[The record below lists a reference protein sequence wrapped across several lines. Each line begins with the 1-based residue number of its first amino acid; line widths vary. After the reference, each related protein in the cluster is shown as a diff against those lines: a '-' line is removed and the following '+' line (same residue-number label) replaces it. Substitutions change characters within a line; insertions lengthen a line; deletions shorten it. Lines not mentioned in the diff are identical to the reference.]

1 MSYRVE
7 LATTARA
14 GCQNKECKDNGVKIQ
29 KNELRL
35 GTWVEI
41 QEHGGWQWKHWGCVT
56 GKQLENMRNYLED
69 GKGGYMF
76 DKMDGYNDGG
86 KGSLDDHPEMQEKVR
101 RVVIQGYI
109 DPEDWKG
116 DPEMN
121 TLGQTGTRTS
131 ESKRK
136 IKEQKSAEMGD
147 LNELQ
152 AKWDEA
158 EQEKQQLIDDGKAN
172 GMKVKALNKKIAEYA
187 KEMAAR
193 RKEEE
198 KLKAERER
206 NEVKSE
212 KSNTPKKRSRVKK
225 EELDEEDEEDEKP
238 AKKKRGGNVKKEE
251 ESEEEVMPAKKARGR
266 KAVVKKEEDIEDDE
280 EDIQPAPAK
289 KSRGK
294 ASVVK
299 KEENSEDEEDTKTI
313 PAKTS
318 KGKAP
323 AIKEENIED
332 EEDTK
337 PAPFRNSRA
346 KKPAV
351 KKEVKEENSEEEE
364 ESKPVPVK
372 TSKGKAPAIKKE
384 ENIEDEEDTKPA
396 PSRNSRAKKPVVKK
410 EVKEEDDDE
419 NEILTKTKPASVAKR
434 GRKQSKKV
442 KEEAA
447 SVTPELAS
455 DNETSK
461 DLKFEAEDVEMKDED
476 EEEEEVK
483 PVVKKSR
490 GRKVEDQ
497 PGRQELDSR
506 TMDLLATIQ
515 QYPNGIYT
523 TRGRGFTGRQLRL
536 MAAIL
541 RGGTYQPE
549 RCYM

>member
-101 RVVIQGYI
+101 RVVVQGFI

-121 TLGQTGTRTS
+121 ILGQTGTRTS
-131 ESKRK
+131 ESKKK

-147 LNELQ
+147 LTELQ

-187 KEMAAR
+187 KEMTAR

-198 KLKAERER
+198 KEKAERER
-206 NEVKSE
+206 NAVKSE
-212 KSNTPKKRSRVKK
+212 KANTPKKRSRVKK
-225 EELDEEDEEDEKP
+225 ELDEEGEEDEKP
-238 AKKKRGGNVKKEE
+238 AKKMRGGKVKKEE
-251 ESEEEVMPAKKARGR
+251 ESEEEVMPVKKARGR
-266 KAVVKKEEDIEDDE
+266 KAAVKKEEDIE
-280 EDIQPAPAK
+280 EDKEDVKPAPVK

-294 ASVVK
+294 ASAVK
-299 KEENSEDEEDTKTI
+299 KEEISEDEEDTK
-313 PAKTS
+313 PVLAKTS

-323 AIKEENIED
+323 AVKKEEDIED

-337 PAPFRNSRA
+337 PAP
-346 KKPAV
+346 P
-351 KKEVKEENSEEEE
+351 
-364 ESKPVPVK
+364 
-372 TSKGKAPAIKKE
+372 
-384 ENIEDEEDTKPA
+384 
-396 PSRNSRAKKPVVKK
+396 RNSRAKKPVVKK
-410 EVKEEDDDE
+410 EVKEENSEDEEDTKPVPVKNSRAKKPVVKKEVKAEDDDE
-419 NEILTKTKPASVAKR
+419 NEILTKTKPAPVAKKG
-434 GRKQSKKV
+434 GRQSKKV

-455 DNETSK
+455 DNETLK
-461 DLKFEAEDVEMKDED
+461 DPKFEAEDEEMKEEN

-483 PVVKKSR
+483 PIVKKSR
-490 GRKVEDQ
+490 GHKVDGP
-497 PGRQELDSR
+497 PGRQELDPR

-523 TRGRGFTGRQLRL
+523 SSGRGLTGRQLRL

-541 RGGTYQPE
+541 RGGTYRPGK
-549 RCYM
+549 YSM

>member
-14 GCQNKECKDNGVKIQ
+14 GCQNKECKDRGIKIQ

-41 QEHGGWQWKHWGCVT
+41 QEHGGWQWKHWGCIT

-172 GMKVKALNKKIAEYA
+172 GVKVKALNKKIAEYA
-187 KEMAAR
+187 KEMTAR

-206 NEVKSE
+206 NEAKSE
-212 KSNTPKKRSRVKK
+212 KANTPKKRSRVKK

-251 ESEEEVMPAKKARGR
+251 ESEEEVMPAKRARGK
-266 KAVVKKEEDIEDDE
+266 KAVVKKEEDIEDGE
-280 EDIQPAPAK
+280 EDIKPAPVK

-294 ASVVK
+294 ASAVK
-299 KEENSEDEEDTKTI
+299 KEENSEDEEDTKTV
-313 PAKTS
+313 PTKTS

-323 AIKEENIED
+323 A
-332 EEDTK
+332 
-337 PAPFRNSRA
+337 
-346 KKPAV
+346 V
-351 KKEVKEENSEEEE
+351 
-364 ESKPVPVK
+364 
-372 TSKGKAPAIKKE
+372 KKE
-384 ENIEDEEDTKPA
+384 ENIEDEEDTKPV
-396 PSRNSRAKKPVVKK
+396 PSRKSRAKKLVAKKEVKEENSEDEEESKPVPVKNSRAKKPVVKK

-419 NEILTKTKPASVAKR
+419 NEILTKTKAAPAAKG
-434 GRKQSKKV
+434 GRKQSRKV

-447 SVTPELAS
+447 SITPELAS
-455 DNETSK
+455 NNETSK
-461 DLKFEAEDVEMKDED
+461 DQKIEAEDVEMKDED
-476 EEEEEVK
+476 EEDEEVK
-483 PVVKKSR
+483 PIVKKSR

-497 PGRQELDSR
+497 PRRQELDPR

-523 TRGRGFTGRQLRL
+523 TRGRGLTGRQLRL

-541 RGGTYQPE
+541 RGGAYRPE
-549 RCYM
+549 RYHI

>member
-41 QEHGGWQWKHWGCVT
+41 QEHGGWQWRHWGCVT

-121 TLGQTGTRTS
+121 TLGQSGTRTS

-147 LNELQ
+147 LTELQ

-187 KEMAAR
+187 KEMTAR
-193 RKEEE
+193 RKEEA
-198 KLKAERER
+198 KLKAERES
-206 NEVKSE
+206 NSVKSE
-212 KSNTPKKRSRVKK
+212 KANTPKKRSRVKK
-225 EELDEEDEEDEKP
+225 EEPDEEDEEDEKP
-238 AKKKRGGNVKKEE
+238 AKKKRGGKVKKEE

-266 KAVVKKEEDIEDDE
+266 KAAVKKEEDIEDDE
-280 EDIQPAPAK
+280 EDIKPAPVK
-289 KSRGK
+289 KSKGK
-294 ASVVK
+294 ASAVK

-313 PAKTS
+313 PVKTS
-318 KGKAP
+318 KEKAP
-323 AIKEENIED
+323 AVKKEENIED
-332 EEDTK
+332 EEDAK
-337 PAPFRNSRA
+337 PVPSRGSRA
-346 KKPAV
+346 KNSVV
-351 KKEVKEENSEEEE
+351 KKEVKEENSED
-364 ESKPVPVK
+364 
-372 TSKGKAPAIKKE
+372 E
-384 ENIEDEEDTKPA
+384 ENIRPA
-396 PSRNSRAKKPVVKK
+396 PVKNSRAKKPVVKK
-410 EVKEEDDDE
+410 EVKEEEDDDE
-419 NEILTKTKPASVAKR
+419 NEILTKTKPAPVPR
-434 GRKQSKKV
+434 GGRKQSKKV
-442 KEEAA
+442 KEAA

-476 EEEEEVK
+476 EQEEEVK
-483 PVVKKSR
+483 PIVKKSR
-490 GRKVEDQ
+490 GNEVED
-497 PGRQELDSR
+497 PPERQELDLR
-506 TMDLLATIQ
+506 TVDLLATIQ

-523 TRGRGFTGRQLRL
+523 TRGRGITGRQLRL

-541 RGGTYQPE
+541 RGGTYRPE
-549 RCYM
+549 RYHM

>member
-14 GCQNKECKDNGVKIQ
+14 GCQNKECKDSGIKIQ

-101 RVVIQGYI
+101 RVVIQGFI

-131 ESKRK
+131 ESKKK

-147 LNELQ
+147 LTELQ

-172 GMKVKALNKKIAEYA
+172 GMKVKALNKKIAEYT
-187 KEMAAR
+187 KEMTAR
-193 RKEEE
+193 REEEE
-198 KLKAERER
+198 KQKAERER
-206 NEVKSE
+206 NAVKSE
-212 KSNTPKKRSRVKK
+212 KANTPKKRSRVKK
-225 EELDEEDEEDEKP
+225 EEVDEEEEEDEKP
-238 AKKKRGGNVKKEE
+238 AKKRRGGKVKKEE
-251 ESEEEVMPAKKARGR
+251 ESEEEVMPVKKARGR
-266 KAVVKKEEDIEDDE
+266 KAAVKKEEDIEDDE
-280 EDIQPAPAK
+280 EEVKPAPVK
-289 KSRGK
+289 NSRAK
-294 ASVVK
+294 ASAVK
-299 KEENSEDEEDTKTI
+299 KEENSEDEKDTKI
-313 PAKTS
+313 APPKRS

-323 AIKEENIED
+323 AFKKEEDIED
-332 EEDTK
+332 EED
-337 PAPFRNSRA
+337 A
-346 KKPAV
+346 
-351 KKEVKEENSEEEE
+351 
-364 ESKPVPVK
+364 
-372 TSKGKAPAIKKE
+372 
-384 ENIEDEEDTKPA
+384 KPA

-410 EVKEEDDDE
+410 EVKEENSEDEEDTKPVPVKNSRAKKPVVKKEVKAEDDDE
-419 NEILTKTKPASVAKR
+419 NEILTRTKPAPVAKK
-434 GRKQSKKV
+434 GDKQSKKV

-447 SVTPELAS
+447 SIAPELAS
-455 DNETSK
+455 DNDTSK
-461 DLKFEAEDVEMKDED
+461 DQKFEAEDEEMKDEDED

-483 PVVKKSR
+483 PMVKKSS
-490 GRKVEDQ
+490 G
-497 PGRQELDSR
+497 
-506 TMDLLATIQ
+506 
-515 QYPNGIYT
+515 
-523 TRGRGFTGRQLRL
+523 
-536 MAAIL
+536 
-541 RGGTYQPE
+541 
-549 RCYM
+549 

>member
-14 GCQNKECKDNGVKIQ
+14 GCQNKECKDNGIKIQ

-187 KEMAAR
+187 KEMTAR

-212 KSNTPKKRSRVKK
+212 KANTPKKRSRVKK
-225 EELDEEDEEDEKP
+225 EELDKEDEEDEKP

-251 ESEEEVMPAKKARGR
+251 ESEEEVMPAKKARGK
-266 KAVVKKEEDIEDDE
+266 KAVVKKEEDIE
-280 EDIQPAPAK
+280 EDIKPAPVK

-294 ASVVK
+294 ASAVK
-299 KEENSEDEEDTKTI
+299 KEENSEDEEDTKTV
-313 PAKTS
+313 PTKTS

-323 AIKEENIED
+323 A
-332 EEDTK
+332 
-337 PAPFRNSRA
+337 
-346 KKPAV
+346 V
-351 KKEVKEENSEEEE
+351 
-364 ESKPVPVK
+364 
-372 TSKGKAPAIKKE
+372 KKE

-396 PSRNSRAKKPVVKK
+396 PSRSSRAKKSVVKKEVKEENFEDEEESKPVPIKNSRAKKPVIKK

-419 NEILTKTKPASVAKR
+419 NEILTKTKLAPAAKG
-434 GRKQSKKV
+434 GRKQPKKV
-442 KEEAA
+442 KQEAA
-447 SVTPELAS
+447 SLTPELAS

-461 DLKFEAEDVEMKDED
+461 DQKIEAEDVEMKDED

-483 PVVKKSR
+483 PIVKKSR
-490 GRKVEDQ
+490 VRKVEDQ
-497 PGRQELDSR
+497 PGRQELDPR

-523 TRGRGFTGRQLRL
+523 TRGRGLTGRQLRL

-541 RGGTYQPE
+541 RGGAYRPE
-549 RCYM
+549 RYYR

>member
-14 GCQNKECKDNGVKIQ
+14 GCQNKECKDHGIKIQ

-101 RVVIQGYI
+101 RVVIQGFI

-187 KEMAAR
+187 KEMTAR

-212 KSNTPKKRSRVKK
+212 KANTPKKRSRVKK

-251 ESEEEVMPAKKARGR
+251 ESEEEVMPAKKARGK
-266 KAVVKKEEDIEDDE
+266 KAAVKKEEDIEDDE
-280 EDIQPAPAK
+280 EDIKPAPVK

-294 ASVVK
+294 ASAVK
-299 KEENSEDEEDTKTI
+299 KEENFEDEKDTKTV
-313 PAKTS
+313 PTKTS

-323 AIKEENIED
+323 AVKKEQNIED
-332 EEDTK
+332 DEDTK
-337 PAPFRNSRA
+337 PTPSRSSRA
-346 KKPAV
+346 KKPVV

-364 ESKPVPVK
+364 SKPVPVK
-372 TSKGKAPAIKKE
+372 
-384 ENIEDEEDTKPA
+384 
-396 PSRNSRAKKPVVKK
+396 NSRAKKPVVKK
-410 EVKEEDDDE
+410 EVMEEDDDE
-419 NEILTKTKPASVAKR
+419 NEILTKTKPAAAAK
-434 GRKQSKKV
+434 GVRKQPKKV

-455 DNETSK
+455 DKEISK
-461 DLKFEAEDVEMKDED
+461 DQKIEAEEVEMKDED

-483 PVVKKSR
+483 PIVKKSR
-490 GRKVEDQ
+490 G
-497 PGRQELDSR
+497 
-506 TMDLLATIQ
+506 
-515 QYPNGIYT
+515 
-523 TRGRGFTGRQLRL
+523 
-536 MAAIL
+536 
-541 RGGTYQPE
+541 
-549 RCYM
+549 

>member
-101 RVVIQGYI
+101 RVVMQGFI

-131 ESKRK
+131 ESKKK

-147 LNELQ
+147 LTELQ
-152 AKWDEA
+152 VKWDEA
-158 EQEKQQLIDDGKAN
+158 EKEKQELIDDGKAN
-172 GMKVKALNKKIAEYA
+172 GMKVKALNKKIAEFA
-187 KEMAAR
+187 KEMTAR

-198 KLKAERER
+198 RQKAERER
-206 NEVKSE
+206 NAVKSE
-212 KSNTPKKRSRVKK
+212 KANTPKKRSRVKK
-225 EELDEEDEEDEKP
+225 EEVDEEEEEEDEKP
-238 AKKKRGGNVKKEE
+238 AKKRRGGKVKKEE

-266 KAVVKKEEDIEDDE
+266 KTAVKNEEDIEEYE
-280 EDIQPAPAK
+280 EEVKPAPVK
-289 KSRGK
+289 KSRRK

-299 KEENSEDEEDTKTI
+299 KEKNSEYEEDTQTA
-313 PAKTS
+313 PAKSS

-323 AIKEENIED
+323 A
-332 EEDTK
+332 
-337 PAPFRNSRA
+337 
-346 KKPAV
+346 V
-351 KKEVKEENSEEEE
+351 
-364 ESKPVPVK
+364 
-372 TSKGKAPAIKKE
+372 KKE

-396 PSRNSRAKKPVVKK
+396 PSRNSRAKKSVVKKEIKEEDSEDEEDVKLVPVKNSRAKKPVVKK
-410 EVKEEDDDE
+410 EVKVEDDDE
-419 NEILTKTKPASVAKR
+419 NEILTKTKPAPVAKK
-434 GRKQSKKV
+434 GGKQSKKV
-442 KEEAA
+442 NEEAA
-447 SVTPELAS
+447 SVTPELTS
-455 DNETSK
+455 DNDTSNNQ
-461 DLKFEAEDVEMKDED
+461 KFAAEDEEMKDVDD
-476 EEEEEVK
+476 EQEEEEVK
-483 PVVKKSR
+483 HIVKKSR
-490 GRKVEDQ
+490 GTSEIDEFVSVILRRKIEDP
-497 PGRQELDSR
+497 PGRRELD
-506 TMDLLATIQ
+506 THTLDLLATIQ

-523 TRGRGFTGRQLRL
+523 TRGRGLTGRQLRL

-541 RGGTYQPE
+541 RGGVYRPE
-549 RCYM
+549 RYHM

>member
-14 GCQNKECKDNGVKIQ
+14 GCQNKECKDSGIKIQ

-101 RVVIQGYI
+101 RVVMQGFI

-131 ESKRK
+131 ESKKK

-147 LNELQ
+147 LTELQ

-187 KEMAAR
+187 KEMTAR

-198 KLKAERER
+198 KQKAERER
-206 NEVKSE
+206 NAVKSE
-212 KSNTPKKRSRVKK
+212 KANTPKKRSRVKK
-225 EELDEEDEEDEKP
+225 EEVDEEEEEDEKP
-238 AKKKRGGNVKKEE
+238 AKKRRGGKVKKEE
-251 ESEEEVMPAKKARGR
+251 ESEEEVMPVKKARGR
-266 KAVVKKEEDIEDDE
+266 KTAVKKEEDIEEDE
-280 EDIQPAPAK
+280 EDVKPVPVK

-294 ASVVK
+294 ASVVQ
-299 KEENSEDEEDTKTI
+299 KEENSEDEEDTNTA
-313 PAKTS
+313 PAKIS
-318 KGKAP
+318 KGKG
-323 AIKEENIED
+323 
-332 EEDTK
+332 
-337 PAPFRNSRA
+337 
-346 KKPAV
+346 PAV
-351 KKEVKEENSEEEE
+351 
-364 ESKPVPVK
+364 
-372 TSKGKAPAIKKE
+372 KKE

-396 PSRNSRAKKPVVKK
+396 PSRNSRVNKPVVKKEVKEENSEDEEDIKPAPVKNSRAKKPVVKK
-410 EVKEEDDDE
+410 EVKAEDDDE
-419 NEILTKTKPASVAKR
+419 NEILTKTKPAPVTKK
-434 GRKQSKKV
+434 GGKQSKKV

-455 DNETSK
+455 DNDTSK
-461 DLKFEAEDVEMKDED
+461 DQKFEAEDEEMKDED
-476 EEEEEVK
+476 EEEEEEEVK
-483 PVVKKSR
+483 PIVKKSR
-490 GRKVEDQ
+490 GDECVSVILRNEVEDP
-497 PGRQELDSR
+497 PGRQELDPR
-506 TMDLLATIQ
+506 TVDLLATIQ

-523 TRGRGFTGRQLRL
+523 TRGRGLTGRQLRL

-541 RGGTYQPE
+541 GGGAYRPG
-549 RCYM
+549 RYYM